1 MPDITMCTSEHC
13 QYRNKCYRIRARP
26 DEFQS
31 WVNFEYTCNENS
43 GFCDFISYIKK
54 SEVTLRNE
62 I

>member
-1 MPDITMCTSEHC
+1 MPDITMCTSKHC

-43 GFCDFISYIKK
+43 GFCDFISYIKR
-54 SEVTLRNE
+54 VRLH
-62 I
+62 